1 MFEQPVL
8 SACPRAFNS
17 LNETDLRALRRWII
31 LAREAGIDNVED
43 LTSRHWPADFSGSVL
58 GVFKPGKPHAA
69 WLAVGQNQH
78 WAVAS
83 AADGTVSK
91 PVASL
96 ADALALIY
104 QPGDSGGSN

>member
-1 MFEQPVL
+1 MFEQPVI
-8 SACPRAFNS
+8 SDSSRPFGS
-17 LNETDLRALRRWII
+17 LNVADLRALQRWVI

-58 GVFKPGKPHAA
+58 GVFQPGKPHAA
-69 WLAVGQNQH
+69 WLAVGQNEH
-78 WAVAS
+78 WAIAS
-83 AADGTVSK
+83 ASDGTVSK

-104 QPGDSGGSN
+104 RPGDSGGCN